1 MIDSTVAIPSAPMRK
16 LTTFKLVILSMMAGV
31 AAGIFFFSETRFSL
45 ANMSW
50 HYRFD
55 KALQEIGEVKL
66 GALVNFK
73 WDKIYLLEAYDNLN
87 TEKEAQLFPAR
98 SRLDPLWWSDMQRY
112 WTIAYQRPSKPP
124 FLIRMNTADWYL
136 RNLTNDVTT
145 DLNAKLRL
153 VPPNTIESTYCP
165 IQRSRCLSLDDSRSK
180 APSTPLLGNRP

>member
-16 LTTFKLVILSMMAGV
+16 LTTFKLVTLSMMAGV

-98 SRLDPLWWSDMQRY
+98 SRLDP
-112 WTIAYQRPSKPP
+112 
-124 FLIRMNTADWYL
+124 
-136 RNLTNDVTT
+136 
-145 DLNAKLRL
+145 
-153 VPPNTIESTYCP
+153 
-165 IQRSRCLSLDDSRSK
+165 
-180 APSTPLLGNRP
+180 